1 MGVGEGARS
10 DARALN
16 AAAIDFGIINFETA
30 NPGRMTD
37 LSWQHKEML
46 GAPYDINLIHINAD
60 FLPLAKQELPAHFF
74 KNHYNIAYWAWEL
87 EEIPQ
92 EWIPVFKEVDEVW
105 VPSEFVKQAM
115 EKHSPV
121 PVVTIP
127 HCIDLKTKSSL
138 SRSYFGIPDTA
149 FTFLSMFDT
158 HSIAERKNPFGAI
171 TAFKKAFEGSN
182 GEVCLI
188 LKVNNAEE
196 VKMDSLI
203 KAIESHPN
211 ILIVKGTH
219 SRLEIN
225 ALLSLTDC
233 FVSLHRS
240 EGFGLGPAEAMYLG
254 KVTIITNWSGSIDYM
269 TADNC
274 KAIDFELLKI
284 RKTVGPY
291 KAGQARSGSSRR
303 RHGRTG
309 CRS

>member
-1 MGVGEGARS
+1 
-10 DARALN
+10 
-16 AAAIDFGIINFETA
+16 
-30 NPGRMTD
+30 
-37 LSWQHKEML
+37 
-46 GAPYDINLIHINAD
+46 
-60 FLPLAKQELPAHFF
+60 
-74 KNHYNIAYWAWEL
+74 
-87 EEIPQ
+87 
-92 EWIPVFKEVDEVW
+92 
-105 VPSEFVKQAM
+105 M

-291 KAGQARSGSSRR
+291 KAGQRWAEPDLDQAAAAMVELAADPELAAKLGDNARNTIRQFFSPDAVGKKIVTRLNEIRQLQESRSSQ
-303 RHGRTG
+303 
-309 CRS
+309 